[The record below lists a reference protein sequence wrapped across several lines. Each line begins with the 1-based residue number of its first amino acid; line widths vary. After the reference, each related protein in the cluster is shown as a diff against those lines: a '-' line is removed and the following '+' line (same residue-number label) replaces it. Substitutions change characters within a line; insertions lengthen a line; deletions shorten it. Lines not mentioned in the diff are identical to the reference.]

1 MSTSSS
7 SGPEDRGN
15 HDALSAWEQRVLSDI
30 EHGLTE
36 SDPRLARKMTGAG
49 SKGAR
54 RWWWPLSA
62 RSTALL
68 FLVFFVLVLAGA
80 LLPASWWAALGLVTT
95 SAVVPWLLLAASERN
110 GAS

>member
-1 MSTSSS
+1 MPTSSS

-30 EHGLTE
+30 EHGLAE
-36 SDPRLARKMTGAG
+36 GDPRLARKMTGAG
-49 SKGAR
+49 SKAALR
-54 RWWWPLSA
+54 WWPLSA

-68 FLVFFVLVLAGA
+68 LVVFVVLAAAGA

-95 SAVVPWLLLAASERN
+95 LTVVPWLLLAASERN
-110 GAS
+110 GAH